1 MVSAR
6 LEPGDP
12 VFAPAQPFDSNEIGP
27 EEIRADL
34 RAAYHRGRSDER
46 ASRRRHP
53 IFMAVLFLAAAC
65 GAALLALAV
74 ANGSFSDGGRVA
86 DESLSAATAGVEPRL
101 RGAAQRTDQS
111 LHNAGAA
118 AKARAT
124 GSSN

>member
-12 VFAPAQPFDSNEIGP
+12 ALASSRPLDPD
-27 EEIRADL
+27 EIRADL
-34 RAAYHRGRSDER
+34 RAAYDRGRSDER

-65 GAALLALAV
+65 GAALLALAA

-86 DESLSAATAGVEPRL
+86 DDNIAAARASVQPQVQD
-101 RGAAQRTDQS
+101 AAQKADRS
-111 LHNAGAA
+111 LRDAGSA
-118 AKARAT
+118 AKAKVT
-124 GSSN
+124 GGSN